1 MAVPVVVF
9 PWTEYPMG
17 HLKRCVIT
25 ITSLSS
31 LHAVMQREYERLV
44 KTCENDKVKLP
55 TKRQLEKK
63 AAQMLKLE
71 TQPMTEVRANT

>member
-1 MAVPVVVF
+1 
-9 PWTEYPMG
+9 
-17 HLKRCVIT
+17 
-25 ITSLSS
+25 
-31 LHAVMQREYERLV
+31 MQREYERLV